1 MPVVKLGASRQVVI
15 PKQLHD
21 QLGLAAGDYLEVQ
34 VQDGKVVFTPK
45 ALVDKRL
52 DEGLADIREG
62 RVHGPFTSARDMMRS
77 LRGSAPPRSA
87 RKG

>member
-21 QLGLAAGDYLEVQ
+21 QLGLAAGDYLEVE

-62 RVHGPFTSARDMMRS
+62 RVHGPFSSAQDMARS
-77 LRGSAPPRSA
+77 LRGSAPPRNA